1 MQYFCQKL
9 LLSISF
15 ISHEKLNKTPLIDF
29 LKQQPDIVQRFKSHK
44 LAIKNENITKLMD
57 FDTDFEDYMYQSLSK
72 NLYKRTKPYQNPVKS
87 DFNAPVG
94 VVFEYDGKLLEK
106 TQDGTVYHLK
116 PFYNKLQ
123 KSDDGTLE
131 NSVIRGDIW
140 KGYYS
145 EKSRIQKE
153 GGVPFSAGKK
163 PVKLIQDLLKWI
175 GKKDAVVLDAFA
187 GSATTAE
194 AVMVQNKLDD
204 GTRSFI
210 LCQLPEKVRPD
221 SIEAKAGFKF
231 IHQITIQR
239 LKNIHAKYKIYK

>member
-1 MQYFCQKL
+1 
-9 LLSISF
+9 
-15 ISHEKLNKTPLIDF
+15 
-29 LKQQPDIVQRFKSHK
+29 
-44 LAIKNENITKLMD
+44 MD
-57 FDTDFEDYMYQSLSK
+57 YDTDFENYVYQSLSK

-87 DFNAPVG
+87 DFNAPVNT
-94 VVFEYDGKLLEK
+94 VFEYDDKLLEK

-116 PFYNKLQ
+116 SFYNKLQ
-123 KSDDGTLE
+123 TDDNGVLA

-163 PVKLIQDLLKWI
+163 PVKLIRDLLKWI
-175 GKKDAVVLDAFA
+175 GKNDAVVLDAFA

-194 AVMVQNKLDD
+194 AVMVQNKLDG

-210 LCQLPEKVRPD
+210 LCQIPEKVQLG
-221 SIEAKAGFKF
+221 SAEAKAGFKF